1 MEPYVLSDLCMAS
14 LRQFQASLSKFRR
27 LVSECRISTRE
38 PFTAA
43 ADLAF
48 RDGRGR
54 ITQARGRC
62 LDISESGARIA
73 YSERIELPA
82 VMQIRTEHDGV
93 LRTGRV
99 RHCTPHGSQYE
110 IGIEFCDP
118 AELKAAGKA

>member
-1 MEPYVLSDLCMAS
+1 MAS
-14 LRQFQASLSKFRR
+14 LRQLQASFSKFRR
-27 LVSECRISTRE
+27 LVSECRVSTRQ
-38 PFTAA
+38 PFEMV
-43 ADLAF
+43 ADLTW

-73 YSERIELPA
+73 YSDRIALPA
-82 VMQIRTEHDGV
+82 VMQIRTENDGV

-118 AELKAAGKA
+118 AELQAAAKT

>member
-1 MEPYVLSDLCMAS
+1 MAS
-14 LRQFQASLSKFRR
+14 LRQLQASFSKFRR
-27 LVSECRISTRE
+27 LVSECRVSTRE
-38 PFTAA
+38 PFDTV
-43 ADLAF
+43 ADLAW

-73 YSERIELPA
+73 YSDRIELPA

-110 IGIEFCDP
+110 IGIEFCNP
-118 AELKAAGKA
+118 GELQAAAKT

>member
-1 MEPYVLSDLCMAS
+1 MAS
-14 LRQFQASLSKFRR
+14 LRQFQASFSKFRR
-27 LVSECRISTRE
+27 LVSECRVSTRE
-38 PFTAA
+38 SFETV
-43 ADLAF
+43 ADLAW

-82 VMQIRTEHDGV
+82 VMQIRTDHYAV

-118 AELKAAGKA
+118 AELKAAAKA

>member
-1 MEPYVLSDLCMAS
+1 MAS
-14 LRQFQASLSKFRR
+14 LQKIQASFSKFRH
-27 LVSECRISTRE
+27 LVSDCRVSTRQ
-38 PFTAA
+38 PFETF
-43 ADLAF
+43 ADLAW

-54 ITQARGRC
+54 ITQTRALC
-62 LDISESGARIA
+62 LEISESGARIT
-73 YSERIELPA
+73 YSERIALPA

-118 AELKAAGKA
+118 AALQATAKT

>member
-1 MEPYVLSDLCMAS
+1 MAS
-14 LRQFQASLSKFRR
+14 LQRIQASFSKFRH
-27 LVSECRISTRE
+27 LVSDCRVSTRQ
-38 PFTAA
+38 PFETF
-43 ADLAF
+43 ADLAW

-54 ITQARGRC
+54 ITQTRALC
-62 LDISESGARIA
+62 LEISESGARIT
-73 YSERIELPA
+73 YSERIALPA

-118 AELKAAGKA
+118 RSTASHGENLGPELS

>member
-1 MEPYVLSDLCMAS
+1 MPS
-14 LRQFQASLSKFRR
+14 LRQLQASFSKFRQ
-27 LVSECRISTRE
+27 LVTESRVSTRQ
-38 PFTAA
+38 PFETA
-43 ADLAF
+43 ADLAW
-48 RDGRGR
+48 RDGHGR

-73 YSERIELPA
+73 YADRIALPA

-118 AELKAAGKA
+118 GALQAPAKT